1 MNSDLNKN
9 KENENNI
16 DEKFINENLELKKED
31 NKQNLKTTIFNNI
44 KIDNNNKENI
54 IEEQKSD
61 IPNKNFL
68 NDYYKNEDLKTKD
81 KKLKDGKEIL
91 DLSELLGNKE
101 EEIPITLD
109 ILDESFE
116 NFPNSKVSS
125 RNFGIIK
132 AYGVNTSQGI
142 VRDYNED
149 RVSIVIN
156 MVKPPNCNI
165 SDLDWP
171 KISYFAIFD
180 GHAGNKCADYLKDN
194 LIKQI
199 SNNIFFPKDMKSAI
213 KLGFLSAEKDFL
225 ENYAVKNNKVID
237 KSGSCALIL
246 LTVNNTAYIA
256 NVGDSRCVISCKK
269 GKILK
274 DATRDHKPNYPYEKE
289 RIIKNKGNI
298 YQSETP
304 IDLDMN
310 DEEYKF
316 FLDKVIL
323 GPYRVSP
330 GRLSVSRTIGDAE
343 AKIPQFGGNPNV
355 IICEPDIYT
364 FDLNKDDLDFFILGC
379 DGIYDQLSSKEVLDC
394 AWKVFNDLSNRFNDD
409 LNENCGKIIDMILKM
424 SMIRKSYDNVTCLIV
439 AFKEMNEFRSKSRKE
454 KYQIHHKEIQAL
466 FNKISNKKI
475 NSKYNENQEKSMI
488 LHKNKLP
495 LLHLN
500 ANPINYNKIGIKKIF
515 KDKNNFINYINKIN
529 INSNKAKKKQD
540 SLTIRNLSV
549 PRKQNKLILKKN
561 NITINNEIFKDKVNS
576 DYSQNVIN
584 TNNKKIYDIPK
595 FSKLTNFTEPN
606 INNKYKNRIENP
618 NTILTNSAK
627 SNKLKSLNLKKISSN
642 HFNDEENNN
651 SISSIQT
658 KRLRLNQMIPLS
670 NNSIDDKKYF
680 NYFSVNKKNSVLID
694 INHINS
700 QKELDSKKNMNNI
713 RLKSVENKLPLYQK
727 AFKKSNISNRNNNE
741 NSLNNNKLNILT
753 YDKIPNNIITDKK
766 KIILNDIKNYP
777 SNDDINYNNIKIE
790 KPIKLK
796 IGLLNSNQIKNQSNL
811 ISKNNSLE
819 NNNKMP
825 YINQQRN
832 IITYNN

>member
-31 NKQNLKTTIFNNI
+31 SKQNLKTTILNNI
-44 KIDNNNKENI
+44 KIDNNNKENL
-54 IEEQKSD
+54 IEEQKSN

-304 IDLDMN
+304 IDLELN

-529 INSNKAKKKQD
+529 INANKPKKKQD

-595 FSKLTNFTEPN
+595 FRKLTNFTEPN

-618 NTILTNSAK
+618 NTILTNSEK

-670 NNSIDDKKYF
+670 NNSMVDKKYF

-694 INHINS
+694 TNYINS
-700 QKELDSKKNMNNI
+700 QKEIDIKKNMNNI

-796 IGLLNSNQIKNQSNL
+796 IGLLNSNQFKNQSNL

-825 YINQQRN
+825 YINQLRN
-832 IITYNN
+832 IITYNS